1 MSDEPVSTKAAR
13 ACPTPQPF
21 RAVMGSVAFITLL
34 FFLTFVARFIFS
46 PLAPSIGKDIAI
58 SSGQLGFAFFLGAIG
73 LMLGS
78 FSSGFVSS
86 RIDHRGTLLIGTF
99 VVAAVLLASY
109 FLNSIWA
116 IRGVMIVL
124 GICAGLNQP
133 SVVATITAIV
143 HPADWGKALSV
154 QQVAPPLS
162 LVVGPLLA
170 VGLLTVFSWRLTL
183 VWLGVFVAVVGV
195 AFLIFGRFAA
205 FPSEPPSVSLIKPV
219 VRLRSLWVMVF
230 LFALGMGAQVGI
242 FTMLPLYLT
251 VQRGLSSTT
260 ANTFLGLSNISPLAM
275 AFFSGWVTDRI
286 GEKRAIFVFL
296 VLTGAVTIML
306 GSFSGTWLR
315 VMVFLLPA
323 LAVCFFPPAFSAL
336 SRIVQPNMR
345 STAAALA
352 PPIAFLFGGG
362 LLPTGL
368 GFVGQRYS
376 FGLGIVITGIV
387 IVVGAGA
394 AFLLKLLEDM
404 EEGC

>member
-1 MSDEPVSTKAAR
+1 M
-13 ACPTPQPF
+13 
-21 RAVMGSVAFITLL
+21 
-34 FFLTFVARFIFS
+34 
-46 PLAPSIGKDIAI
+46 
-58 SSGQLGFAFFLGAIG
+58 
-73 LMLGS
+73 
-78 FSSGFVSS
+78 
-86 RIDHRGTLLIGTF
+86 
-99 VVAAVLLASY
+99 
-109 FLNSIWA
+109 
-116 IRGVMIVL
+116 
-124 GICAGLNQP
+124 
-133 SVVATITAIV
+133 
-143 HPADWGKALSV
+143 
-154 QQVAPPLS
+154 
-162 LVVGPLLA
+162 
-170 VGLLTVFSWRLTL
+170 
-183 VWLGVFVAVVGV
+183 
-195 AFLIFGRFAA
+195 
-205 FPSEPPSVSLIKPV
+205 
-219 VRLRSLWVMVF
+219 RLRSLWVMVF